1 VKIQLVNAQAIG
13 PRTNRNPIRTT
24 AAATPAGVR
33 WDAVRIASR
42 R

>member
-1 VKIQLVNAQAIG
+1 MKIQLVKAPAG
-13 PRTNRNPIRTT
+13 DPGANRIRTT

-33 WDAVRIASR
+33 WDAVRTASR